1 MTDLINKILVFD
13 LDDTLIDTQMIKR
26 ILFDYAGSLGCSEK
40 QIKSMYVEIRD
51 KGFTLEKYASVLAD
65 IAHRPIQEILA
76 EIRAEIMN
84 YRDEL
89 VYKDAVDFLELC
101 KRMGIKLHLFTFGS
115 SVWQA
120 EKIEFLGLKKYFDQT
135 VSTNNEVKGKMEELS
150 KIVGKGDGDGDDIVL
165 FNDKLK
171 EIVAA
176 LERYPKMTAYL
187 RSVQQLDGRLLQQ
200 IDPALRERIE
210 ILPNFRLL
218 MSEVYDGNKR

>member
-1 MTDLINKILVFD
+1 M
-13 LDDTLIDTQMIKR
+13 
-26 ILFDYAGSLGCSEK
+26 
-40 QIKSMYVEIRD
+40 
-51 KGFTLEKYASVLAD
+51 
-65 IAHRPIQEILA
+65 
-76 EIRAEIMN
+76 
-84 YRDEL
+84 
-89 VYKDAVDFLELC
+89 
-101 KRMGIKLHLFTFGS
+101 
-115 SVWQA
+115 WQA